1 MVNVSS
7 PAKMKLNGTRKLLF
21 SDGMKLPLLKTA
33 DQIAIVETRN
43 VVEEGVLQSS
53 ETRNLSLEIFLND
66 FLLKLGQSNFHVLGV
81 VIQLLTRSKV
91 RVDFRDYNIRLE
103 LGAGEKPMERPQ
115 AVAVFDDYILRSQ
128 KSDGDKSAELTQK
141 IMVQAPRISL
151 PKARP
156 S

>member
-1 MVNVSS
+1 MVSVSS
-7 PAKMKLNGTRKLLF
+7 AVKMKLNGALKLLLF
-21 SDGMKLPLLKTA
+21 LKMKVPLLKTA

-43 VVEEGVLQSS
+43 VVEEGILQSS
-53 ETRNLSLEIFLND
+53 ETRNLSLEMFLNE

-103 LGAGEKPMERPQ
+103 LDAEEKPMERPQ
-115 AVAVFDDYILRSQ
+115 AAAIFDDYIVRSQ
-128 KSDGDKSAELTQK
+128 KSDGDKSDGLTQK

>member
-1 MVNVSS
+1 MVNVSF
-7 PAKMKLNGTRKLLF
+7 AVKMKLNGASKLLF
-21 SDGMKLPLLKTA
+21 IVWMKVPLLKTA

-43 VVEEGVLQSS
+43 MVEEGVLQSS
-53 ETRNLSLEIFLND
+53 ETRSLSLEIFLND
-66 FLLKLGQSNFHVLGV
+66 FLLRLGQSNFHVLGV

-115 AVAVFDDYILRSQ
+115 AVAVFDDYIAQSQ
-128 KSDGDKSAELTQK
+128 KSDSDKSAELTQK
-141 IMVQAPRISL
+141 IMVQAPRVSL